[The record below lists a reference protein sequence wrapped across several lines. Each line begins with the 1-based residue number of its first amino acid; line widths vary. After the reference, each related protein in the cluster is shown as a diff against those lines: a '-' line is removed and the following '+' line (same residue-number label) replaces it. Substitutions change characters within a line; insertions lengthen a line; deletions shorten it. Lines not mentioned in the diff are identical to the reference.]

1 MSITAFVMVGPS
13 NGSTPHGS
21 GPSVVALL
29 GENFGPSLSV
39 FEAELL
45 ALCPQRGEPL
55 LERGNDV
62 IADLGRREGDPVYKP
77 TPTIDLIFGADDHLI
92 GIAIHSDEALRL
104 LDLLHQISD
113 GHALVSTGGL
123 GDRAQRCSN
132 ILPEAGWRQL
142 SSDPRRLIDQA
153 LSGRA
158 AGIVVEH
165 AEAAELVDGAADRRW
180 QAGGIQPVE
189 RDGGSQ
195 TQRWREVDS
204 NHRSPSRD

>member
-1 MSITAFVMVGPS
+1 MAALTRKESITTASGVRFASFGTDEIGLQDNGCIKFLPS
-13 NGSTPHGS
+13 AATAPAWRLE
-21 GPSVVALL
+21 PALL
-29 GENFGPSLSV
+29 GENFGPSPSV

-142 SSDPRRLIDQA
+142 SSDP
-153 LSGRA
+153 
-158 AGIVVEH
+158 AG
-165 AEAAELVDGAADRRW
+165 
-180 QAGGIQPVE
+180 
-189 RDGGSQ
+189 
-195 TQRWREVDS
+195 
-204 NHRSPSRD
+204 